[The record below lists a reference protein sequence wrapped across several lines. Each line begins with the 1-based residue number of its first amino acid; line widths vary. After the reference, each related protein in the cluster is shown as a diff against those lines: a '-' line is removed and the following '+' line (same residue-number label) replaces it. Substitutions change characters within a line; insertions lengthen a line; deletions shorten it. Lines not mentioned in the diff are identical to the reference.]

1 MKINLVLFLFVF
13 EKMKE
18 NWFEVLINIISG
30 RKLVS
35 HKVKLEGVTIGITVV
50 HAVMFLLFVH
60 FDVWPMIIY
69 NGIVVA
75 YYLYVLRTV
84 HVGNIAGAYVMT
96 FIEIAIQVLFG
107 SFMLGWNIGFF
118 LYLFAIIPLFFY
130 LGLIDDDVNRSQAPS
145 WWLTLA
151 AVVIFFGSYAIS
163 YHFDPLFELDVDQ
176 IEFMFMY
183 NSVFSMIMLAAMS
196 RFFVIERRHSL
207 IKMAEENRML
217 DIEASEDPLT
227 GLTNRRSM
235 EKYLEKAMT
244 EARRFDKP
252 FSLIMGD
259 IDSFKQINDTYGHDM
274 GDVAL
279 KSVTAIFRQ
288 SIGNDDV
295 ICRWGGE
302 EFLLLINGD
311 GARATLIA
319 ETVRKKVEENLIVFK
334 GTELKF
340 TMTLGVTYYKPGYDL
355 DSLIKQADNNMYY
368 GKRHG
373 KNQVVSKELVY

>member
-1 MKINLVLFLFVF
+1 
-13 EKMKE
+13 
-18 NWFEVLINIISG
+18 
-30 RKLVS
+30 
-35 HKVKLEGVTIGITVV
+35 
-50 HAVMFLLFVH
+50 
-60 FDVWPMIIY
+60 
-69 NGIVVA
+69 
-75 YYLYVLRTV
+75 
-84 HVGNIAGAYVMT
+84 
-96 FIEIAIQVLFG
+96 
-107 SFMLGWNIGFF
+107 
-118 LYLFAIIPLFFY
+118 
-130 LGLIDDDVNRSQAPS
+130 
-145 WWLTLA
+145 
-151 AVVIFFGSYAIS
+151 
-163 YHFDPLFELDVDQ
+163 
-176 IEFMFMY
+176 
-183 NSVFSMIMLAAMS
+183 
-196 RFFVIERRHSL
+196 
-207 IKMAEENRML
+207 
-217 DIEASEDPLT
+217 
-227 GLTNRRSM
+227 
-235 EKYLEKAMT
+235 MT
-244 EARRFDKP
+244 EGRRFDKP

-311 GARATLIA
+311 GARATFIA